1 MGRRTVRITADTN
14 VLLRTIVQDDEA
26 QSAVAQALLLQATVI
41 AVPIPVLCECVWV
54 LTRRYGYGAEEVA
67 AAIRAITRID
77 TVVTD
82 APAAEAGLAA
92 LRAGGDFAD
101 GAIASQG
108 ERLGGAVFASFDRSA
123 VAHLRKHGAG
133 AADPE
138 ELISGAAPGA

>member
-1 MGRRTVRITADTN
+1 MRITADTN
-14 VLLRTIVQDDEA
+14 VLVRTIVQDDDA
-26 QSAVAQALLLQATVI
+26 QTAAAQALLLQATVI
-41 AVPIPVLCECVWV
+41 AVPIPVLCEFAWV

-67 AAIRAITRID
+67 AAIRSITRID

-92 LRAGGDFAD
+92 LRAGEDFAD

-123 VAHLRKHGAG
+123 VARLRENGVR
-133 AADPE
+133 AADPAD
-138 ELISGAAPGA
+138 LNSGAVSGG

>member
-1 MGRRTVRITADTN
+1 MRITADTN
-14 VLLRTIVQDDEA
+14 VLVRTIVRDDEA
-26 QSAVAQALLLQATVI
+26 QAAAARALLLRATVI
-41 AVPIPVLCECVWV
+41 AIPIPVLCECAWV
-54 LTRRYGYGAEEVA
+54 LRRGYGHGADEVA
-67 AAIRAITRID
+67 AAIRAIVEID

-82 APAAEAGLAA
+82 APAVEAGLAA

-123 VAHLRKHGAG
+123 VATLRQHGAG

-138 ELISGAAPGA
+138 ELIAQAAPDT

>member
-1 MGRRTVRITADTN
+1 MGWRAVRITADTN
-14 VLLRTIVQDDEA
+14 VLVRTIVQDDEA
-26 QSAVAQALLLQATVI
+26 QAATAQALLLQATVI
-41 AVPIPVLCECVWV
+41 AVPIPVLCEVAWV
-54 LTRRYGYGAEEVA
+54 LGRGYGHGADEVA
-67 AAIRAITRID
+67 AAIRAIIRID

-123 VAHLRKHGAG
+123 VAMLRRHGAG
-133 AADPE
+133 RPT
-138 ELISGAAPGA
+138 PGS

>member
-1 MGRRTVRITADTN
+1 MRITADTN
-14 VLLRTIVQDDEA
+14 VLVRTIVRDDEA
-26 QSAVAQALLLQATVI
+26 QAVAARALLLQATVI
-41 AVPIPVLCECVWV
+41 AVPIPVLCECAWV
-54 LTRRYGYGAEEVA
+54 LRRGYGHGANDVA
-67 AAIRAITRID
+67 AAIQAIVEID

-82 APAAEAGLAA
+82 VPAAEAGLTA

-123 VAHLRKHGAG
+123 VATLRQHGAS

-138 ELISGAAPGA
+138 ELIAQAAPDT